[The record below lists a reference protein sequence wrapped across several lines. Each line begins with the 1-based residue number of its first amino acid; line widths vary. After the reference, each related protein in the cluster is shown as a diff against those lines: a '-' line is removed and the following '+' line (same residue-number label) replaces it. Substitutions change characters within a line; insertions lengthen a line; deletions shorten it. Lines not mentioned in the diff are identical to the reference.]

1 MRDPGPTAAAPT
13 ATAPT
18 PTIIGVDI
26 GGTKTA
32 IVEGTATGEI
42 LTRSVAPTDA
52 DRPFADTWPSLATRI
67 RAAIDSARNAGRDPR
82 AISVAAPGP
91 LRIAP
96 GILRDPPNMPGWHNA
111 HLKDALENL
120 ENPGPA
126 LPVYVEHDANAGALA
141 EWRFGVG
148 RDRAVRNLVYLTF
161 GTGMGAG
168 ILANGRILHG
178 ATDTAGEV
186 GHLRVAEEGPTAF
199 GKVGAWEAFASGVG
213 LVRLAARMFP
223 KQWSVD
229 TPIHDVVTAILEG
242 DPDMSVVAAEAG
254 RMLGR
259 GLAILIDIL
268 NPEIIVVGSL
278 GAVLGDRVLGP
289 ARAEVAREA
298 LSAAV
303 DACRIVT
310 PALGVP
316 RAGDVAS
323 LMAAIEAGALNPAHP
338 R

>member
-1 MRDPGPTAAAPT
+1 MAMQS
-13 ATAPT
+13 PT
-18 PTIIGVDI
+18 PTIIGLDI

-32 IVEGTATGEI
+32 IVEGTASGEI
-42 LTRSVAPTDA
+42 LARDAAPTDA
-52 DRPFADTWPSLATRI
+52 SRPFSETWPALAERI
-67 RAAIDSARNAGRDPR
+67 RHRIDAAKHAGRQPK

-91 LRIAP
+91 LRIEA
-96 GILRDPPNMPGWHNA
+96 GVFRDPPNMPGWHHV
-111 HLKDALENL
+111 HLKAEI
-120 ENPGPA
+120 ERAVPG

-148 RDRAVRNLVYLTF
+148 CNRVIRHLVYLTF

-168 ILANGRILHG
+168 IIVNGRVLRG

-186 GHLRVAEEGPTAF
+186 GHIRVAEDGPSAF

-213 LVRLAARMFP
+213 LVRLAARMYP
-223 KQWSVD
+223 KRW
-229 TPIHDVVTAILEG
+229 TPDAVIHDVVSAILSG
-242 DPDMSVVAAEAG
+242 DAEMVAVATEAG

-259 GLAILIDIL
+259 GLAILIDVL
-268 NPEIIVVGSL
+268 NPEVIVIGSL

-298 LSAAV
+298 LSVAV
-303 DACRIVT
+303 NACEIVT

-323 LMAAIEAGALNPAHP
+323 LMAALEAGAID
-338 R
+338 

>member
-1 MRDPGPTAAAPT
+1 MPPDRQ
-13 ATAPT
+13 
-18 PTIIGVDI
+18 PTIVGLDI

-32 IVEGTATGEI
+32 IVEGTAAGEI
-42 LTRSVAPTDA
+42 LSRDIAPTDA
-52 DRPFADTWPSLATRI
+52 ARPFDETWPALAARLRATI
-67 RAAIDSARNAGRDPR
+67 DAARAAGREPR

-91 LRIAP
+91 VQIDA
-96 GILRDPPNMPGWHNA
+96 GIFRDPPNMPGWHGV
-111 HLKDALENL
+111 HLKAAIERAV
-120 ENPGPA
+120 PG

-148 RDRAVRNLVYLTF
+148 RGRRIQHLVYLTF

-168 ILANGRILHG
+168 IIVNGQLLRG

-186 GHLRVAEEGPTAF
+186 GHMRVADDGPWHF
-199 GKVGAWEAFASGVG
+199 GKNGAWEAFASGGG
-213 LVRLAARMFP
+213 LVRLAARMYP
-223 KQWSVD
+223 DRWHAD
-229 TPIHDVVTAILEG
+229 APIQD
-242 DPDMSVVAAEAG
+242 VVAAILSGDADMALVATEAG

-259 GLAILIDIL
+259 GLAILIDVL
-268 NPEIIVVGSL
+268 NPEIIVIASL
-278 GAVLGDRVLGP
+278 ATVLGDRVLAP

-298 LSAAV
+298 LRPAV
-303 DACRIVT
+303 EACEIVT

-323 LMAAIEAGALNPAHP
+323 LMAAIEAGAL